1 MLKKRIEIHEVGTIT
16 DEINHITQNFNQGTN
31 YSSAIYIEEAF
42 YLDSF
47 NNIRKVFLRVDRE
60 NLYVMKE
67 K

>member
-16 DEINHITQNFNQGTN
+16 VEINHITQNFNQGTN

-47 NNIRKVFLRVDRE
+47 NNIRKVFIRVERE
-60 NLYVMKE
+60 NSLLNK